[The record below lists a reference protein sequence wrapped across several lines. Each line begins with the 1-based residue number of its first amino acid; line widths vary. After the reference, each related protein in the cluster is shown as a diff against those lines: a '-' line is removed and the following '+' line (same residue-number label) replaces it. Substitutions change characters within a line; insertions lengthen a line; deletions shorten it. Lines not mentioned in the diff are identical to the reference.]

1 MARYRFI
8 VLAILIGLSGLF
20 VAYYRAQKYV
30 RSENQSPS
38 VWDCVLLWPLLSN
51 KTSAHTASRQRRL
64 LSTRE
69 IVGWLV
75 VVVLIVGT
83 VLFGW

>member
-1 MARYRFI
+1 MARYGFI
-8 VLAILIGLSGLF
+8 ALAILIGLSGLF
-20 VAYYRAQKYV
+20 AAYYRAQRYS
-30 RSENQSPS
+30 RSEDQSPS
-38 VWDCVLLWPLLSN
+38 VWDYLLLWPLFFS
-51 KTSAHTASRQRRL
+51 KTSPDLASRQRRL